1 MSFDELVRPAA
12 RDLDWSDVEAD
23 AARME
28 WEQAERDASGADE
41 IEGEREFREGMS
53 RWIADLCE
61 GHESLRGEDMGRE
74 VFCDPGPANGRGR
87 ACP

>member
-28 WEQAERDASGADE
+28 WEQAERDAKTIMSLSVGPYGA
-41 IEGEREFREGMS
+41 S
-53 RWIADLCE
+53 PW
-61 GHESLRGEDMGRE
+61 
-74 VFCDPGPANGRGR
+74 
-87 ACP
+87 